1 MREGGEGGRDEGKME
16 GGMERRGGGMDG
28 WTMTV
33 NKLLFLS
40 KYPIPVNNNSNIRSR
55 MSFPCCNNHL
65 STLMLCSLVFC
76 VFFHF

>member
-1 MREGGEGGRDEGKME
+1 MEGGRDEGGRGVREGWMREGGEGGRDEGKME

-33 NKLLFLS
+33 NKFLFLS

-55 MSFPCCNNHL
+55 MS
-65 STLMLCSLVFC
+65 SSLL
-76 VFFHF
+76 